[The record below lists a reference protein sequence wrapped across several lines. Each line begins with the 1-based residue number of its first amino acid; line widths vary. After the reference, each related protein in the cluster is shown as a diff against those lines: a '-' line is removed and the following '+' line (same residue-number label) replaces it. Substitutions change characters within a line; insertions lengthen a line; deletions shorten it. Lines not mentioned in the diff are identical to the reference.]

1 MSFSRRYFLAFTAA
15 AAVPAWAAEVPRP
28 SPDFGINMPDGTKL
42 PLKKYRG
49 KVVVMTFISTT

>member
-15 AAVPAWAAEVPRP
+15 AAVPAWAAEIPRP
-28 SPDFGINMPDGTKL
+28 SPDFSINLADGTKL
-42 PLKKYRG
+42 PLNKFRG